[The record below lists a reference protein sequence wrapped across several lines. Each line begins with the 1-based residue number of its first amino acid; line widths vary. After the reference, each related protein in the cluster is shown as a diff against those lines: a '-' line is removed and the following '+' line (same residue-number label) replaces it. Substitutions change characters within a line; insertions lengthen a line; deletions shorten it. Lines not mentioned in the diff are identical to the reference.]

1 MMEEGRVDFG
11 RTCGERILSPVVLW
25 LPCCI
30 PDTTCLV
37 LKGDIVL
44 FSQSLS
50 SLNIDKL
57 VLWKILLI
65 GNVGIKLRPR
75 GSFDNFLL
83 NALIE
88 VSEYANKLLMFSLI
102 LWPQLSYLFPQMRD
116 SLIENAVHEPH
127 QVTKLGWP
135 VANFLAYACFL
146 LSLYP
151 LYLAPYFFSF
161 EPSSTCLTFQLFGHV
176 HNLQGS
182 NFTLM
187 ARDNKSIKDAFLW
200 EQHFFLS
207 EMYFSQWS
215 YLDGIAAFASSGEN
229 WRRERFFFYK
239 FKTIWSILLIPS
251 VKMGRWLTLNW
262 HPNILGKYCQKSVVN
277 GERKDMLRPF

>member
-11 RTCGERILSPVVLW
+11 RTCGVSVRVLPVLKEQILSPVVLW

-116 SLIENAVHEPH
+116 SLIENAECCSWATPSY
-127 QVTKLGWP
+127 QTWLASGQFLG
-135 VANFLAYACFL
+135 LCL
-146 LSLYP
+146 LLTLPLSSLP
-151 LYLAPYFFSF
+151 
-161 EPSSTCLTFQLFGHV
+161 
-176 HNLQGS
+176 GS
-182 NFTLM
+182 L
-187 ARDNKSIKDAFLW
+187 
-200 EQHFFLS
+200 FFL
-207 EMYFSQWS
+207 F
-215 YLDGIAAFASSGEN
+215 
-229 WRRERFFFYK
+229 
-239 FKTIWSILLIPS
+239 
-251 VKMGRWLTLNW
+251 
-262 HPNILGKYCQKSVVN
+262 
-277 GERKDMLRPF
+277 

>member
-11 RTCGERILSPVVLW
+11 RTCGVSVRVLPVLKERILSPVVLW

-127 QVTKLGWP
+127 QVTKLVWP

-161 EPSSTCLTFQLFGHV
+161 KPPSTCLTFQPVWFLSNTDFIGSVRWGVTRHYSQQQINLFGHV

-200 EQHFFLS
+200 EQHFFSLWNVLLT
-207 EMYFSQWS
+207 M
-215 YLDGIAAFASSGEN
+215 GISRWYCCLCFKWGKLKK
-229 WRRERFFFYK
+229 RKIFFLQ
-239 FKTIWSILLIPS
+239 I
-251 VKMGRWLTLNW
+251 
-262 HPNILGKYCQKSVVN
+262 
-277 GERKDMLRPF
+277 

>member
-1 MMEEGRVDFG
+1 M
-11 RTCGERILSPVVLW
+11 L
-25 LPCCI
+25 
-30 PDTTCLV
+30 
-37 LKGDIVL
+37 
-44 FSQSLS
+44 
-50 SLNIDKL
+50 
-57 VLWKILLI
+57 
-65 GNVGIKLRPR
+65 
-75 GSFDNFLL
+75 
-83 NALIE
+83 
-88 VSEYANKLLMFSLI
+88 
-102 LWPQLSYLFPQMRD
+102 
-116 SLIENAVHEPH
+116 NAVHEPH

-161 EPSSTCLTFQLFGHV
+161 KPPSTCLTFQPVWFLSNTDFIGSVRWGVTRHYSQQQINLFGHV

-229 WRRERFFFYK
+229 WRRERFFFTNLKQFGAYCW
-239 FKTIWSILLIPS
+239 FHLS
-251 VKMGRWLTLNW
+251 RW
-262 HPNILGKYCQKSVVN
+262 VV
-277 GERKDMLRPF
+277 G

>member
-1 MMEEGRVDFG
+1 M
-11 RTCGERILSPVVLW
+11 
-25 LPCCI
+25 
-30 PDTTCLV
+30 
-37 LKGDIVL
+37 
-44 FSQSLS
+44 
-50 SLNIDKL
+50 
-57 VLWKILLI
+57 
-65 GNVGIKLRPR
+65 GIKLRPR

-161 EPSSTCLTFQLFGHV
+161 KPPSTCLTFQPVWFLSNTDFIGSVRWGVTRHYSQQQINLFGHNLKAAILRLWQETTSQSRMHFYESNIFFSLKCTS
-176 HNLQGS
+176 HNGHISMVLLPLLQVGK
-182 NFTLM
+182 TEEE
-187 ARDNKSIKDAFLW
+187 KD
-200 EQHFFLS
+200 
-207 EMYFSQWS
+207 
-215 YLDGIAAFASSGEN
+215 
-229 WRRERFFFYK
+229 FFFTNLK
-239 FKTIWSILLIPS
+239 QF
-251 VKMGRWLTLNW
+251 GA
-262 HPNILGKYCQKSVVN
+262 YC
-277 GERKDMLRPF
+277 